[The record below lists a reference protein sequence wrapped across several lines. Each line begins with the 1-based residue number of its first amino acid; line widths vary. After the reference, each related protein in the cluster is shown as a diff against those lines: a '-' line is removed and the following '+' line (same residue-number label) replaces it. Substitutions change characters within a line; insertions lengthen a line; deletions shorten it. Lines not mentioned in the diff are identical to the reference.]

1 MAHVAS
7 YVILV
12 HDAEQRLIDA
22 LRLIG
27 KAHADDSEVLHA
39 TRTLADLSREHLDA
53 LEPLR
58 ETYQVR
64 RDEHAEHEPK
74 DFFAEPIAE
83 AREGPI
89 GLLRDLQDLLTLTAF
104 VSSTWTVVAQGAKAM
119 KDEPLKNVC
128 EQALQHNEQQ
138 SRWLRTQIKN
148 AAPQALLLAQ

>member
-1 MAHVAS
+1 MPHVAS
-7 YVILV
+7 YIILV
-12 HDAEQRLIDA
+12 HDAEQRLAESLDV
-22 LRLIG
+22 IG
-27 KAHADDSEVLHA
+27 AAHAAEAEILHGTA
-39 TRTLADLSREHLDA
+39 TIADLSRQNVDA
-53 LEPLR
+53 LDPLR
-58 ETYQVR
+58 EQYQQR
-64 RDEHAEHEPK
+64 RDEHADHEPT
-74 DFFAEPIAE
+74 DFFAEPLVE
-83 AREGPI
+83 ARHGPI